1 MRVRSAARRTRVP
14 VLGLAALVL
23 AAGVARAD
31 YKESYR
37 KGMEAVDKGNWTE
50 AARRMREAL
59 AEQPQEGERL
69 KLYGMRF
76 ETYLPQYYLGLALF
90 NSQDCAGAVQ
100 AWQTSEGQGAVRKTS
115 QYKALQSSQAECQK
129 RLAQASPAKPS
140 ASPAKPST
148 APGPDPAALAQA
160 VQKAEADLEKADEAD
175 RALAS
180 LEADPVL
187 AKVLPQDSAWTT
199 SHKQAKETLGTAK
212 GRLASGKG
220 KNDLT
225 QLAEA
230 RDLAARAAQQ
240 LEDLGHEASRRRQ
253 VASASVPPS
262 PGKPLPSPSALPLK
276 PVAPAAPPAEL
287 VSAAQAY
294 FSGRYKEAAE
304 TLGRAGYT
312 SGREGLH
319 ALLLRAASR
328 YALYVTGGEKDDR
341 LRQDA
346 LADVQACRRLDP
358 AFVPDAKAFSPRFTQ
373 LYAKAR

>member
-1 MRVRSAARRTRVP
+1 MRGTAARGTRNV
-14 VLGLAALVL
+14 VFVLAALGFF
-23 AAGVARAD
+23 AGAARAD

-37 KGMEAVDKGNWTE
+37 KGMEAVDKGNWAE

-100 AWQTSEGQGAVRKTS
+100 AWQTSEAQGAVRKTS
-115 QYKALQSSQAECQK
+115 QYKALQTSQADCQK
-129 RLAQASPAKPS
+129 RLAQAAPAKPS
-140 ASPAKPST
+140 APPAKPST
-148 APGPDPAALAQA
+148 ATGPDPAVVAQA
-160 VQKAEADLEKADEAD
+160 VQKAESDLGKADEAD
-175 RALAS
+175 HALTS
-180 LEADPVL
+180 LQADPVL
-187 AKVLPQDSAWTT
+187 AKVLQQDAAWTA
-199 SHKQAKETLGTAK
+199 SHKQAKDTLATAK
-212 GRLASGKG
+212 GRLATGKG
-220 KNDLT
+220 KNDLA

-230 RDLAARAAQQ
+230 RDLAAKAALQ
-240 LEDLGHEASRRRQ
+240 LEDLGREASRRRQ
-253 VASASVPPS
+253 VASATVPPG
-262 PGKPLPSPSALPLK
+262 PGKPLPSPSTLPLK
-276 PVAPAAPPAEL
+276 PVAPAAPPAAL

-304 TLGRAGYT
+304 ALGRAGYT

-358 AFVPDAKAFSPRFTQ
+358 AFVPDARAFSPRFTQ